1 MRRIDLAAW
10 TALAA
15 LAAMGAVAAPGA
27 ARAQALDLSHGG
39 PVTVTALGGID
50 WNQNDQTVTAH
61 DDARAVRG
69 DVTVTADRLIAHY
82 RKKAAGPGAAAP
94 GAAGAVAQP
103 AARVQPAAAKPGE
116 AAPQNPSGAPG
127 QSGAPS
133 DTGNNEIYRLEA
145 DGHVHIFTQT
155 DQAWGDHAVYD
166 IDQAV
171 LVLTGKALKLTTPQD
186 VLTARDAMEYWS
198 QKHMAVGRGDATA
211 TSNDGRRITG
221 DTLVAYTVDNSA
233 PHPPGTPAPPPPRAA
248 KPDKQQDP
256 LQASGKIQRV
266 EAYGHVQVRTLTE
279 IVNGDRGVYVPDTG
293 MARVVGRVHITRGE
307 NQLNGA
313 AAIVNMKTGI
323 ATMVQTPGVRVQ
335 GLVVP
340 NEQQPKTA
348 PGGKPEAGG
357 KPGAAGAP
365 ARADAPAGTRAGALP
380 GTGPGALSGS
390 QPGALSGSQPG
401 ALSGGQPGT
410 LSGSQP
416 GALSG
421 TQPGALSGDAK
432 KTSSETQE

>member
-1 MRRIDLAAW
+1 MRRTDRLLAAI
-10 TALAA
+10 LV
-15 LAAMGAVAAPGA
+15 LGAPVV

-82 RKKAAGPGAAAP
+82 RKKGSGTPGAASAAAHP
-94 GAAGAVAQP
+94 GVEPAVASPGEAAAAP
-103 AARVQPAAAKPGE
+103 ASAVAKPGE
-116 AAPQNPSGAPG
+116 AGAPG
-127 QSGAPS
+127 G

-145 DGHVHIFTQT
+145 EGHVHIFTQT
-155 DQAWGDHAVYD
+155 DQAWGDHGVYD

-198 QKHMAVGRGDATA
+198 QKHMAVGRGDASA

-233 PHPPGTPAPPPPRAA
+233 PHPPGTPAPPPPPKAD
-248 KPDKQQDP
+248 KPGTDP
-256 LQASGKIQRV
+256 LQSSGKIQRV
-266 EAYGHVQVRTLTE
+266 EAFGHVQVRTATE

-293 MARVVGRVHITRGE
+293 MARIVGRVHITRGE

-313 AAIVNMKTGI
+313 AAIVNMKTGV
-323 ATMVQTPGVRVQ
+323 ATIVQTPGVRVQ

-348 PGGKPEAGG
+348 G
-357 KPGAAGAP
+357 P
-365 ARADAPAGTRAGALP
+365 ATRP
-380 GTGPGALSGS
+380 GTTPATHAT
-390 QPGALSGSQPG
+390 P
-401 ALSGGQPGT
+401 
-410 LSGSQP
+410 
-416 GALSG
+416 
-421 TQPGALSGDAK
+421 
-432 KTSSETQE
+432 ETRK